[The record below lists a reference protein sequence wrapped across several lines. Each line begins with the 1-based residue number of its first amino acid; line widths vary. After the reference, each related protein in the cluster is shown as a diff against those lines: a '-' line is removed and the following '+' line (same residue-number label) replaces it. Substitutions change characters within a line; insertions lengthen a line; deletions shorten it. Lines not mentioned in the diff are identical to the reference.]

1 VAQRRTRGKLT
12 PYGRMLL
19 VDRVLN
25 QGWTAAAA
33 AEAAGVSRA
42 TVYKW
47 LARWRAEG
55 EAGLEDR
62 TCRPLRSPRLLDAR
76 LEQRIL
82 LARRRRRWGPHRI
95 GYALGIPR
103 STVHKVLVR
112 HGVSRLSD
120 FDRPTGVPIRYVK
133 DRPGQLLHIDV
144 KKLGRI
150 PDGGGWR
157 IHGRD
162 GVLDRSL
169 RGRLGYDKLHIAV
182 DDHSRLAFVQ
192 AHADERG
199 PTCAAFLADAIGW
212 FAGQGIGVVEAV
224 MTDNARN
231 YTDARV
237 FQDALA
243 AAGARHIRIRPFR
256 PQTNGKVERFNRTLV
271 EEFAYARAFTS
282 NQQRLDALPRWVRYY
297 NTHRRHTALDG
308 HTPTKSST
316 TSVGRTASGR
326 RGGPRSG

>member
-1 VAQRRTRGKLT
+1 MAQRRTRGKLT

-19 VDRVLN
+19 VDRVLH
-25 QGWTAAAA
+25 QGWSPAAA

-47 LARWRAEG
+47 LARYRAEG

-62 TCRPLRSPRLLDAR
+62 SCRPLRSPRLLDAR
-76 LEQRIL
+76 LEERIL

-95 GYALGIPR
+95 SYALGVPR

-112 HGVSRLSD
+112 NGVSRLSD
-120 FDRPTGVPIRYVK
+120 FDRPTGMPVRYVK
-133 DRPGQLLHIDV
+133 DRPGQLLHVDV

-157 IHGRD
+157 IHGRQ
-162 GVLDRSL
+162 GHHNT
-169 RGRLGYDKLHIAV
+169 GQGYDKLHIAV

-192 AHADERG
+192 VHADERG
-199 PTCAAFLADAIGW
+199 PTCAAFLTDAVAW
-212 FAGQGIGVVEAV
+212 FADQGIGVVEAV

-243 AAGARHIRIRPFR
+243 AAGARHVRIRPFR
-256 PQTNGKVERFNRTLV
+256 PQTNGKVERFNLTLKN
-271 EEFAYARAFTS
+271 EWAYTHAYTD
-282 NQQRLDALPRWVRYY
+282 NQARLDTLEAFVHDY
-297 NTHRRHTALDG
+297 NHHRGHTA
-308 HTPTKSST
+308 HN
-316 TSVGRTASGR
+316 
-326 RGGPRSG
+326 GGAPMSLVNNVPAQHS